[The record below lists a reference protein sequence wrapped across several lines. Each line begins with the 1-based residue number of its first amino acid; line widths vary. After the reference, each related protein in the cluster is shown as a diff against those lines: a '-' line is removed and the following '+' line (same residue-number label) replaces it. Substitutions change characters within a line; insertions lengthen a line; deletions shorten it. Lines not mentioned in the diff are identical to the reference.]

1 MTAYTSHSLKVAHNV
16 LVYTVTA
23 RSCDQTTERSKIN
36 LKGKLLLPERR
47 GRMERRV
54 LRADLLTSVLTDSFT
69 KLERV
74 TWKVE
79 TLSQSLLS

>member
-1 MTAYTSHSLKVAHNV
+1 MALLASFPGPKRNEAMT
-16 LVYTVTA
+16 
-23 RSCDQTTERSKIN
+23 
-36 LKGKLLLPERR
+36 LPERR

-54 LRADLLTSVLTDSFT
+54 SRADLLTSQLADSFT

-79 TLSQSLLS
+79 SLSQVLVQSQTNPHNQRG